1 MTWIVLDAKALV
13 IEFGSS
19 PASPR
24 KQSSLVLTEA
34 VGEAAPV
41 PVADA
46 HCPRAAAAPHCSAV
60 GRGEER
66 EQNVQQR
73 SRALSVFH
81 SSCFILERKSD
92 SSFLMGFSPHG

>member
-34 VGEAAPV
+34 VGKAAPV

-73 SRALSVFH
+73 SRACLSSTLPV
-81 SSCFILERKSD
+81 SSWKGKATVLF
-92 SSFLMGFSPHG
+92 